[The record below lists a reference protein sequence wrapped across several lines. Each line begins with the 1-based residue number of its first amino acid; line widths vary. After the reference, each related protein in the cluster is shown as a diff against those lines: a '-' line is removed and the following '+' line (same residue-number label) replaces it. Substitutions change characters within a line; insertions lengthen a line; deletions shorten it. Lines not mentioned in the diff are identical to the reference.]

1 MFHNVAE
8 RRVREGVDVGLSQA
22 SAVQVSCGHVLMR
35 SRMHA
40 CTHMRAVYAPGRR
53 CRSRH
58 CHVACCPST
67 HATACVPHQSQPGP
81 GHQLQPGDNVVGVNR
96 HTCMQLS
103 GARCS
108 NVVACPPQAELST
121 CRPALEAKWQPVL
134 PQHPVAWC
142 SRFAVCP
149 PKPPSARAQRLQSRP
164 CAALG
169 NQKVLEREAFFFAPS
184 PLELRGWA
192 REEAPRS
199 GDFLEI
205 ALCFREKSRPS
216 GRATERAPLG
226 RAARATVP
234 DSARPVSRTFTPGSN
249 KKNKLPLRV
258 TPSVLRAATILTAL
272 SVRLR
277 ARDACGCCTGPV
289 SYFFL

>member
-40 CTHMRAVYAPGRR
+40 RTHMRAVYAPGRR

-103 GARCS
+103 GGR
-108 NVVACPPQAELST
+108 
-121 CRPALEAKWQPVL
+121 
-134 PQHPVAWC
+134 
-142 SRFAVCP
+142 
-149 PKPPSARAQRLQSRP
+149 QSRSLP
-164 CAALG
+164 AAGGAQHLPASAGGKMAACAATASG
-169 NQKVLEREAFFFAPS
+169 SVVFKVRRLPAQ
-184 PLELRGWA
+184 
-192 REEAPRS
+192 
-199 GDFLEI
+199 
-205 ALCFREKSRPS
+205 
-216 GRATERAPLG
+216 ATFG
-226 RAARATVP
+226 Q
-234 DSARPVSRTFTPGSN
+234 SA
-249 KKNKLPLRV
+249 
-258 TPSVLRAATILTAL
+258 TPSVPPMCRAGEPKSTGKGGLFFRAL
-272 SVRLR
+272 P
-277 ARDACGCCTGPV
+277 A
-289 SYFFL
+289 